1 VNGDASTQGEQLSV
15 DVEVVLEHVRASL
28 VDQMRL
34 ADLARF
40 TLAAER
46 QHGRWSITVALVS
59 DDALRELHHRFMG
72 IPTVTDVM
80 TFPHGDDAHGQSENG
95 GDIVISLDRAMD
107 QGPEH
112 GMEWWREAEFLLVH
126 GLLHLCGWRD
136 DTRPQREA
144 MLRRQQEL
152 MEKADAGLS

>member
-1 VNGDASTQGEQLSV
+1 MNGDTRSRAERLSV
-15 DVEVVLEHVRASL
+15 DIEVVLEHGDASL

-34 ADLARF
+34 ADLARL
-40 TLAAER
+40 TLEAER
-46 QHGRWSITVALVS
+46 QHGRWFVTVALVS

-80 TFPHGDDAHGQSENG
+80 TFPHGDDAPDQSENG

-112 GMEWWREAEFLLVH
+112 GMEWRRETEFLFVH
-126 GLLHLCGWRD
+126 GLLHLCGWGD
-136 DTRPQREA
+136 ETPPQREA
-144 MLRRQQEL
+144 MLRRQREL
-152 MEKADAGLS
+152 MDKAETRSG